1 MISRTKSVF
10 FKSENKIKQ
19 CLRKIAPPIPP
30 TMYFHLSSGGDAVV
44 VVLPVVDETAVF
56 GFPEFVFIVIV
67 DKSVFISIVLW
78 VVVVV
83 GWVVVVVV
91 NSVYQNK
98 SIFEYYRKKFNYFKK
113 EISKSL
119 ENVNSFYP

>member
-1 MISRTKSVF
+1 M
-10 FKSENKIKQ
+10 
-19 CLRKIAPPIPP
+19 
-30 TMYFHLSSGGDAVV
+30 VV
-44 VVLPVVDETAVF
+44 ALPAVDETDVF

-78 VVVVV
+78 VVVEV
-83 GWVVVVVV
+83 GWVVVVV

-113 EISKSL
+113 QISNNL
-119 ENVNSFYP
+119 ENVNSFYH